1 MSAPENNS
9 NAPPEEAK
17 NAVLVP
23 SDELPEGAQ
32 KVEEID
38 FNAFKGKP
46 ITVEDIMQGMSN
58 MGFQAS
64 SLGKAVK
71 IINKM
76 VSKKA
81 ECMQWRPRLI
91 HGKITQCISEAGA
104 IPKQA
109 TKLLYSWAT
118 PPT

>member
-1 MSAPENNS
+1 MSASEQNL
-9 NAPPEEAK
+9 NAPPQEAT

-38 FNAFKGKP
+38 FNAFKGRP
-46 ITVEDIMQGMSN
+46 ITVDDIMQGMSN

-64 SLGKAVK
+64 SIGDAVK

-76 VSKKA
+76 VS
-81 ECMQWRPRLI
+81 
-91 HGKITQCISEAGA
+91 
-104 IPKQA
+104 
-109 TKLLYSWAT
+109 
-118 PPT
+118 

>member
-1 MSAPENNS
+1 VTKKKNFIMSKSESNS
-9 NAPPEEAK
+9 NQPPEEAT

-38 FNAFKGKP
+38 FNAFKGRP
-46 ITVEDIMQGMSN
+46 ITVDDIMQSMSN

-64 SLGKAVK
+64 SLGDAVK

-76 VSKKA
+76 VS
-81 ECMQWRPRLI
+81 
-91 HGKITQCISEAGA
+91 
-104 IPKQA
+104 
-109 TKLLYSWAT
+109 
-118 PPT
+118 

>member
-1 MSAPENNS
+1 MSTSGENLNM
-9 NAPPEEAK
+9 PPEEAT

-38 FNAFKGKP
+38 FNAFKGRP
-46 ITVEDIMQGMSN
+46 ITVDDIIQGMSN

-64 SLGKAVK
+64 SIGEAVK

-76 VSKKA
+76 VS
-81 ECMQWRPRLI
+81 
-91 HGKITQCISEAGA
+91 
-104 IPKQA
+104 
-109 TKLLYSWAT
+109 
-118 PPT
+118 